1 MANVAPPRFV
11 RIPGPAGEDSLGPT
25 LREAFGTRQDRFPL
39 WLEQL
44 LAVCVPASNPPTRL
58 PA

>member
-11 RIPGPAGEDSLGPT
+11 RIPGPAGGDTLGPP
-25 LREAFGTRQDRFPL
+25 LREAFGGRQDRFPL

-44 LAVCVPASNPPTRL
+44 LARL
-58 PA
+58 RARF